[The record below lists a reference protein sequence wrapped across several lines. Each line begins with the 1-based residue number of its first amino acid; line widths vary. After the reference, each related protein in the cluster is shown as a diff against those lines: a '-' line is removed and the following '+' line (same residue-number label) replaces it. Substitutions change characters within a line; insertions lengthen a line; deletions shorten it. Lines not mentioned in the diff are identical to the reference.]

1 MPSRVAFLVVASM
14 VLVTIVL
21 AIVSTF
27 TSNRWLLIT
36 TGVLATA
43 TALTTITTAI
53 LLSDDFAQHQNS
65 EVWALS
71 TKHIRSVRVISLCLK
86 S

>member
-1 MPSRVAFLVVASM
+1 
-14 VLVTIVL
+14 LVT
-21 AIVSTF
+21 
-27 TSNRWLLIT
+27 
-36 TGVLATA
+36 TGALATA

-65 EVWALS
+65 EVWTLS
-71 TKHIRSVRVISLCLK
+71 TMHICSVRVISLCLK